1 MLSGFPSFWDDN
13 IKLTSLFQK
22 EKLSLLFFFFFP
34 AHKNGFTTFGHW
46 AIPNGKTFCSDVTDF
61 GPHSFGCILNFCGQK
76 DSNNKWEA
84 KERLFKFEMPP
95 FIVLL
100 ANEMTLPSN
109 IGQNYI
115 DSIKHGAYFHW
126 WLAVWCNNSS
136 KYLDYLNSYH
146 SCLASSF
153 FWLKCLASSVWSC
166 DFIFFKKILKVL
178 LLSLSKFY
186 N

>member
-13 IKLTSLFQK
+13 KKLTSLFQK

-46 AIPNGKTFCSDVTDF
+46 AISNGKTFCSDVTDF

-76 DSNNKWEA
+76 DSTNKWEA

-95 FIVLL
+95 FIVFL

-153 FWLKCLASSVWSC
+153 FLVKMFSFICMKLWFYFLKKYIKGIIT
-166 DFIFFKKILKVL
+166 FIIKIL
-178 LLSLSKFY
+178 
-186 N
+186 